1 MWRLDSELGDHRVLN
16 PASSYLVIPSRPNSK
31 GSFTNGPNCKYIKY
45 FFPFIDFYEYACGGW
60 IQNSVT
66 TNTDRFTVVDK
77 RNQNDIRK
85 MLEMPE
91 EPGGDSSAE
100 SKAKSFYRS
109 CLNVS
114 ADHEK
119 AQYTY

>member
-1 MWRLDSELGDHRVLN
+1 MTPLMVQTVHISN
-16 PASSYLVIPSRPNSK
+16 IFS
-31 GSFTNGPNCKYIKY
+31 
-45 FFPFIDFYEYACGGW
+45 FIDFYEYACGGW

-119 AQYTY
+119 AQYIH

>member
-1 MWRLDSELGDHRVLN
+1 M
-16 PASSYLVIPSRPNSK
+16 
-31 GSFTNGPNCKYIKY
+31 
-45 FFPFIDFYEYACGGW
+45 
-60 IQNSVT
+60 T

-109 CLNVS
+109 CLDVS

-119 AQYTY
+119 ARYISGQLALSYFLNLVDLIPSWLV